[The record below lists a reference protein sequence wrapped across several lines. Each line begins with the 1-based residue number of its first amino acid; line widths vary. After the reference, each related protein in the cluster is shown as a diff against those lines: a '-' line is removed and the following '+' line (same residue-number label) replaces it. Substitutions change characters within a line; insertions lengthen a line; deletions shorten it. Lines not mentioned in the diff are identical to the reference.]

1 MSIAPGR
8 LPRKISD
15 PKGKGNAPDSA
26 ARVVGLRLARQP
38 VARKQDPVEFS
49 DELRHKLG
57 RIYGGFSRLALNLL
71 FLPAERVI
79 GMAEVVVNVAVG
91 LLGVLGAGVVAF
103 AAYRQYKL

>member
-38 VARKQDPVEFS
+38 VARRQDPVEFS
-49 DELRHKLG
+49 DGHKFG
-57 RIYGGFSRLALNLL
+57 RIYGRFSRLALNLL
-71 FLPAERVI
+71 FLQAERVI